1 MALTEVMTLQ
11 RPIPKLDGNISAFLS
26 ESTQVNHLFTH
37 AVKPF
42 HFFSNMGQYP
52 MPFINDPCT
61 CAEDSAPGNLKIL
74 ECGTAAGIDALDVLL
89 GFPLKTNCSDDGC
102 EPENNR
108 FIKLTSID
116 DLLRYIFD
124 KYEKCY
130 QTVPTQDQLK
140 RAALSISN
148 NIAEG
153 FEYNNNPDFIKFLRY
168 SKGSCGECRSMIA
181 FIRSKNWI
189 DSEKYL
195 YFYNEL
201 KLLSSQIG
209 SFMSYLK
216 QHKSK

>member
-1 MALTEVMTLQ
+1 MAT
-11 RPIPKLDGNISAFLS
+11 IKNF
-26 ESTQVNHLFTH
+26 
-37 AVKPF
+37 
-42 HFFSNMGQYP
+42 
-52 MPFINDPCT
+52 
-61 CAEDSAPGNLKIL
+61 EDL
-74 ECGTAAGIDALDVLL
+74 EIWQKA
-89 GFPLKTNCSDDGC
+89 
-102 EPENNR
+102 
-108 FIKLTSID
+108 IKLSDELYELCQID
-116 DLLRYIFD
+116 FLKKDYS
-124 KYEKCY
+124 
-130 QTVPTQDQLK
+130 TQDQLK

-153 FEYNNNPDFIKFLRY
+153 FEYNNNPDFIKFLHY

-195 YFYNEL
+195 YFHNEL

>member
-1 MALTEVMTLQ
+1 MAT
-11 RPIPKLDGNISAFLS
+11 IKKF
-26 ESTQVNHLFTH
+26 
-37 AVKPF
+37 
-42 HFFSNMGQYP
+42 
-52 MPFINDPCT
+52 
-61 CAEDSAPGNLKIL
+61 EDL
-74 ECGTAAGIDALDVLL
+74 EIWQKA
-89 GFPLKTNCSDDGC
+89 
-102 EPENNR
+102 
-108 FIKLTSID
+108 IKLSVELYELCQID
-116 DLLRYIFD
+116 FLKKDYS
-124 KYEKCY
+124 
-130 QTVPTQDQLK
+130 TQDQLK

-195 YFYNEL
+195 YFQNEL

>member
-1 MALTEVMTLQ
+1 MAT
-11 RPIPKLDGNISAFLS
+11 IKNF
-26 ESTQVNHLFTH
+26 
-37 AVKPF
+37 
-42 HFFSNMGQYP
+42 
-52 MPFINDPCT
+52 
-61 CAEDSAPGNLKIL
+61 EDL
-74 ECGTAAGIDALDVLL
+74 EIWKKA
-89 GFPLKTNCSDDGC
+89 
-102 EPENNR
+102 
-108 FIKLTSID
+108 IKLSDELYELCQID
-116 DLLRYIFD
+116 FLKKDYS
-124 KYEKCY
+124 
-130 QTVPTQDQLK
+130 TQDQLK

-195 YFYNEL
+195 YFHNEL